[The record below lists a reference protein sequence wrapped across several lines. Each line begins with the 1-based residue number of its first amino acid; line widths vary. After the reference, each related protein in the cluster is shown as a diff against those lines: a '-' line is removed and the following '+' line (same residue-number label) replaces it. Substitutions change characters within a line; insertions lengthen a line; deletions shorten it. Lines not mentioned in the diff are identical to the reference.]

1 MRTFRIGLHSFVL
14 AVGCLVSI
22 LIGFGFYHLLRV
34 TWPVDQLVVQ
44 APIAVVAL
52 ILGFTTWYQ
61 VISRPALAH
70 LRLVGW
76 GEIIAAYLLSLV
88 WTPVI
93 FLPLHLL
100 TQGYLSSLDNLLAIL
115 YFQIP
120 TNFIAILTAVNLLR
134 QPELASA

>member
-1 MRTFRIGLHSFVL
+1 MRILRIGLHSFVL
-14 AVGCLVSI
+14 AVGCLASI
-22 LIGFGFYHLLRV
+22 LVGFGFYHLLRV

-52 ILGFTTWYQ
+52 ILGFTSWYQ
-61 VISRPALAH
+61 VISRPALAY

-76 GEIIAAYLLSLV
+76 GEIIAVYLVSLL
-88 WTPVI
+88 WTPLI
-93 FLPLHLL
+93 FLPLHYL
-100 TQGYLSSLDNLLAIL
+100 TQGYLSSADNLLAIL

-120 TNFIAILTAVNLLR
+120 TNFIAILTAVSLLR